1 MIEHNISYKKELN
14 ESTIIYKYL
23 KTYLAQQVSKFITL
37 ECNNS
42 NDENASFKQH
52 SKYFI
57 GI

>member
-1 MIEHNISYKKELN
+1 MKRNKMNLMI
-14 ESTIIYKYL
+14 KYL
-23 KTYLAQQVSKFITL
+23 KPYLAQQVSKFITL
-37 ECNNS
+37 EYNKS